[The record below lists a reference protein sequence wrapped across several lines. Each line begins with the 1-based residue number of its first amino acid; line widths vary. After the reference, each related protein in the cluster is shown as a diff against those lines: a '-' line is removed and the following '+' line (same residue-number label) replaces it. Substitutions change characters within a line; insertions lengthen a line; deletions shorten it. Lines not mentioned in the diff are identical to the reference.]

1 MYFSILLLQTFFQ
14 IIWGFSKGCQ
24 KHRKGGQNPDQK
36 KKQRKRQGAS
46 ATDTVKKIV
55 SEVQNIGLQ
64 GVAMWNLNSHCV
76 VPTTPQNKVNRD
88 PLDRLNMLG
97 NKGSYLDFPKFLRR
111 RPFKMSNFL
120 SYFLTPPT
128 PKSINIP

>member
-24 KHRKGGQNPDQK
+24 KHGKGGQNPDQK

-76 VPTTPQNKVNRD
+76 VPTTPQNNYPGI
-88 PLDRLNMLG
+88 PLLN
-97 NKGSYLDFPKFLRR
+97 GSQNFVF
-111 RPFKMSNFL
+111 SN
-120 SYFLTPPT
+120 PH
-128 PKSINIP
+128 